1 VEAWNNAEPIMVL
14 LCLHNSISAKI
25 YINKIKQYLNY
36 EDFRGFLEKSSLDDM
51 NLISMLKILD
61 KQCFDVIKYETPITQ
76 KTKSINC
83 FGPSSYFRPDFQEFR
98 ERTIN
103 NFTPEPSTT
112 LIIILPCSSKKPYS
126 ESKSHR
132 QFYKIIR
139 KFPDFPNFQEIILTS
154 PLGAIPRQLE
164 NIYPVNSYDIS
175 VTGYWDNEELS
186 IAADMLVKILEKY
199 DNSIPI
205 ICHLEGGYLEIIKKA
220 QKKLRHNF
228 YFSKIHEKLTSIDS
242 LDSLENLIKK
252 HKNKFPQITKNQ
264 NKTYLS
270 KTWTRKFVK
279 ILDYQFGVGSGI
291 KILSNG
297 LIIRRNKYGNKI
309 VFWGGGVDTQK
320 VLSFG
325 TPAAVEEQVLQM
337 CGIFSKDGGFVFNT
351 VHNIQANTPI
361 ENVIAMFNAVRK
373 FNGIAAI

>member
-1 VEAWNNAEPIMVL
+1 
-14 LCLHNSISAKI
+14 
-25 YINKIKQYLNY
+25 
-36 EDFRGFLEKSSLDDM
+36 M

-309 VFWGGGVDTQK
+309 NLIDPKSKELIGVFKRTIGQIALTIEGAK
-320 VLSFG
+320 RLA
-325 TPAAVEEQVLQM
+325 P
-337 CGIFSKDGGFVFNT
+337 FSDSNIIVFNDNKISGNT
-351 VHNIQANTPI
+351 LFRPGIIEYSNNLLPSNFVIILDNKKENIIGLGQLIIGSKYLKNS
-361 ENVIAMFNAVRK
+361 K
-373 FNGIAAI
+373 NGRIVQIYESK